1 MRCWI
6 RGVAVV
12 AVLGL
17 AGVALAEQ
25 VDNPEYKDW
34 SKYKAG
40 TFVAMQQSTE
50 LPGMADMPGMP
61 PGMNMA
67 AMMPSTKTT
76 TKLTEV
82 KPESLTLEVT
92 TETTQMGQTNSS
104 KTTRVVAA
112 KIDKA
117 PATATATAPGE
128 VELKDLKEGKE
139 TVEIN
144 GKKVNT
150 VTREFR
156 TTVSG
161 SGMGMARGR
170 GRGRAGADNEPP
182 TPARMKTWTSSEVPL
197 GLVKSE
203 TTTTTDE
210 MGDVKMTMK
219 VVDFDVAK

>member
-6 RGVAVV
+6 RGVAVA

-25 VDNPEYKDW
+25 IDNPEYKDW

-40 TFVAMQQSTE
+40 TYVTMQQSTE

-82 KPESLTLEVT
+82 KAESLTLEVT
-92 TETTQMGQTNSS
+92 TETTQMGQSNSS
-104 KTTRVVAA
+104 KATRVVSA

-117 PATATATAPGE
+117 PATATATAPAE

-139 TVEIN
+139 TLEIN

-150 VTREFR
+150 VTREF
-156 TTVSG
+156 TTTTTG
-161 SGMGMARGR
+161 AGLGMGMARGR
-170 GRGRAGADNEPP
+170 GRAGAGSETP
-182 TPARMKTWTSSEVPL
+182 TAARVKTWTSADVPL

-203 TTTTTDE
+203 TTTTADE
-210 MGDVKMTMK
+210 MGDVKLTMK
-219 VVDFDVAK
+219 LVDFDVAK